1 MSHHT
6 HTAQILP
13 GSVIANRYMVERVIG
28 SGAFGTVY
36 EVFDTKTS
44 TELAL
49 KVLNAHMH
57 SHEHAREMML
67 REGKILQ
74 KLEHPNVVKCYEVW
88 EEGQDVY
95 VATEL
100 LQGDTL
106 ASMLEKGEALD
117 PVFVLTVAEQLADAL
132 AHLHERGVVHR
143 DIKPENIFIEHRLG
157 RAWPV
162 IMDFGLAFVEG
173 SRMLGRLD
181 EGANSISGTPLYMS
195 PEQITNQKITAA
207 TDVYSLGSV
216 MFEIMTGR
224 APFEEPGIGAIET
237 MKRQVTA
244 KPVEFYL
251 DWDEGAL
258 HTLVEWML
266 AKKANERIV
275 AAAVAE
281 VLRAHELHPA
291 SRSPYGWHTTRP
303 TPLATIGVLG
313 KLSFRSSD

>member
-1 MSHHT
+1 MSHHAQ
-6 HTAQILP
+6 TAQILP

-36 EVFDTKTS
+36 EVLDTKTS

-49 KVLNAHMH
+49 KVLNEHMH
-57 SHEHAREMML
+57 SHAHAREMML

-88 EEGQDVY
+88 EEGQEVY

-100 LQGDTL
+100 LEGDTL
-106 ASMLEKGEALD
+106 ATMLEKGEALD

-143 DIKPENIFIEHRLG
+143 DIKPENIFIERRLG

-162 IMDFGLAFVEG
+162 IMDFGLAFVES
-173 SRMLGRLD
+173 SRTLGRLD
-181 EGANSISGTPLYMS
+181 TSENSVSGTPLYMS
-195 PEQITNQKITAA
+195 PEQITSQRITSA

-216 MFEIMTGR
+216 VFEMLTGR
-224 APFEEPGIGAIET
+224 APFEEPGLGAIET
-237 MKRQVTA
+237 MKRQVVA
-244 KPVEFYL
+244 KPVEFFL

-258 HTLVEWML
+258 NTLVEWML
-266 AKKANERIV
+266 AKKPEERIM

-291 SRSPYGWHTTRP
+291 SSSPYGWHTTRP
-303 TPLATIGVLG
+303 TPIATVGAC
-313 KLSFRSSD
+313 R